1 MKMILGLSDEALDDG
16 FRLFAQPPSAI
27 EAAEQPSILRNSL
40 LVFVIA
46 MSSNKLRGHHFRQ
59 VPVIGGNES
68 TGVNG
73 VG

>member
-1 MKMILGLSDEALDDG
+1 MKMMLGLSIEALDD
-16 FRLFAQPPSAI
+16 RLKLFEQPHNAI

-46 MSSNKLRGHHFRQ
+46 LSSNKLQGHHFRH

-68 TGVNG
+68 TGANG